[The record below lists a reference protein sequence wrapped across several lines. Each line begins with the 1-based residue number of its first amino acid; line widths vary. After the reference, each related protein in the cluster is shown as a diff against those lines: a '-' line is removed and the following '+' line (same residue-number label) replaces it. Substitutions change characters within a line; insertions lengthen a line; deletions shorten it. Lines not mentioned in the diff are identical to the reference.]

1 GGVVGSCPTER
12 VRRLHP
18 ISTPKDDTSFWA
30 NYVSLIENVWF
41 VLGSGARGNLNPDF
55 KKLRSLMGDQALNLE
70 GATYSNNA
78 FVMKIGR
85 VLVVE
90 FGETGNA
97 AYLFDA
103 HNPPFELQ
111 GTLHLRDHLKNRRN
125 LGSLKHVDGRG
136 KWEDK
141 FRQAIKDHTGLI
153 GMGVENGENR
163 SQNERKQRDATHSP
177 GGVFAPLDFDKV
189 FRAFCAE
196 RGLRFHDRRLMG
208 GKLVVYASADNPKI
222 SGTLGQWGFTFD
234 RSIGAWMKEG

>member
-1 GGVVGSCPTER
+1 M
-12 VRRLHP
+12 H
-18 ISTPKDDTSFWA
+18 TPNS
-30 NYVSLIENVWF
+30 VSLKP
-41 VLGSGARGNLNPDF
+41 AAA
-55 KKLRSLMGDQALNLE
+55 QNLE

-78 FVMKIGR
+78 FVMKVGR
-85 VLVVE
+85 LLIVE

-103 HNPPFELQ
+103 HNPPFQLQ
-111 GTLHLRDHLKNRRN
+111 GALHLRDHLKNRRN
-125 LGSLKHVDGRG
+125 LGNLKHVDGRE
-136 KWEDK
+136 KWEVI

-153 GMGVENGENR
+153 GMGVGDGVKP
-163 SQNERKQRDATHSP
+163 SQNERKQRETTHKP
-177 GGVFAPLDFDKV
+177 GGVFAPLDFEKA

-234 RSIGAWMKEG
+234 RSIGAWMKEA